1 LAGRLPQTE
10 AADGAPA
17 LGHPVGSHPRP
28 RRDAVAS
35 PLPHLAEV
43 LQVATARCTW
53 PTLLVPALGPVRHGT
68 GGHRLAHI
76 ARTLIA
82 TAEKIYRD
90 HADLPGFDFGAVTVQ
105 LAKAVEVT
113 GRGIV
118 RPLLDRAD
126 AG

>member
-1 LAGRLPQTE
+1 
-10 AADGAPA
+10 
-17 LGHPVGSHPRP
+17 
-28 RRDAVAS
+28 
-35 PLPHLAEV
+35 V

-105 LAKAVEVT
+105 LDEG
-113 GRGIV
+113 GRGHGPRH
-118 RPLLDRAD
+118 RPAAAGSRRRRLPGEGEWLSKELPGILARFARARGQQAHAE
-126 AG
+126 AGSRE